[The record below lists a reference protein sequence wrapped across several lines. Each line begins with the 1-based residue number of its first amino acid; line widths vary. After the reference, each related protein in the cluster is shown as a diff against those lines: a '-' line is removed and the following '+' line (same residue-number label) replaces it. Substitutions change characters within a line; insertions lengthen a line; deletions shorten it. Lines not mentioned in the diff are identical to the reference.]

1 MQVRNDAVDQLTK
14 FNQRLADLARTATPH
29 TIDGLLVTKADT
41 VDDKVS
47 VTTSG
52 GLICIWGGLPA
63 LQSHEASALEWQGG
77 FEHRVRKS
85 DTSL

>member
-1 MQVRNDAVDQLTK
+1 MIAVHGAQVGNDAVDQLTK

-47 VTTSG
+47 CFALHPHNEPHSKVPDAM
-52 GLICIWGGLPA
+52 LP
-63 LQSHEASALEWQGG
+63 S
-77 FEHRVRKS
+77 
-85 DTSL
+85 